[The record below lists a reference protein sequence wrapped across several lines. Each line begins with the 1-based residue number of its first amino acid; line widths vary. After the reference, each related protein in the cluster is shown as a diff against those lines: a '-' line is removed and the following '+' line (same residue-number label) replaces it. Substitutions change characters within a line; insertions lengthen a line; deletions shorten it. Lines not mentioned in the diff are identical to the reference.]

1 MTKENLITLLAG
13 ALIVAALCL
22 RVLADNVN
30 PKRYVIDT
38 TDGAEVISS
47 ETMSPKEIQAA
58 LKEMDES
65 DKICSNGKGS
75 LVKCPEIDEDTI
87 CIRARYGAPSG
98 SGVII
103 DCEKHQPIPTDADS
117 DLRALEAEAIP
128 AD

>member
-13 ALIVAALCL
+13 ALIIAALCL

-47 ETMSPKEIQAA
+47 ETMSPEEIQAA

-65 DKICSNGKGS
+65 GKICSNGKGS
-75 LVKCPEIDEDTI
+75 LVKCSEPDEDTI
-87 CIRARYGAPSG
+87 CIRARVGAHG
-98 SGVII
+98 HIRI
-103 DCEKHQPIPTDADS
+103 DCKTRQPIPTDEGS
-117 DLRALEAEAIP
+117 ELRALEAEATP